1 MAINHTNSEPYDATM
16 TARTFAF
23 DAFERRYW
31 PIGRYPDAL
40 LATPKY
46 YYVASEIMVISSEFR
61 CHKRV
66 VGLPP
71 AYF

>member
-1 MAINHTNSEPYDATM
+1 MANIIIIIIIKGIYIAQVRKGHKCA
-16 TARTFAF
+16 
-23 DAFERRYW
+23 
-31 PIGRYPDAL
+31 IGRYPDAL

-46 YYVASEIMVISSEFR
+46 YYVASEIMVISNEFR